1 MKKLLAR
8 IGASAVVLFIAEF
21 VSKLIEVFTG
31 QQMAE
36 IAIGQLANSNA
47 AQTQFVMMNW
57 FMGSAWQMIIL
68 YVVVLVILYFIWKG
82 QFNVQE

>member
-21 VSKLIEVFTG
+21 ASKFIEVFTS

-57 FMGSAWQMIIL
+57 FMSSGCPMIIL
-68 YVVVLVILYFIWKG
+68 YALVLVILYFIWKG
-82 QFNVQE
+82 QFKNV